1 MIQFQYPVAAFMVI
15 PVILAILYYL
25 RPKGSKAILLVASKL
40 VIISIILLSI
50 ASPYT
55 EEFVQG
61 MTGTADITII
71 ADRTQSM
78 RLFPP
83 SDEIYGY
90 LSNRTP
96 TAIDYISGKVSPIG
110 DAIIRNVRAE
120 GSILLISD
128 GNNNDGKS
136 IPEAVSFA
144 RNLNAT
150 VYYLRQEPIK
160 KDIGVSI
167 EGDAAAVLDTQADFS
182 VNIKSVGDIEGD
194 LKVWIDGKVI
204 YSDPING
211 SKRIPLTYSFESIG
225 SHEMK
230 AELTALDDEI
240 PQNNVFYR
248 SVHVAPRPN
257 VLFVSDEDSP
267 LSQIIKRSYSADTA
281 SSPADAAGYK
291 AVILDDV
298 SAKKLSFSNALT
310 LSDYVINGG
319 GLVVVGGPN
328 AYSDYSE
335 LPLFEQLIP
344 VKYGGVPPKSA
355 KTAVVLIVDIS
366 GSTGDLS
373 GAESKLGVEKGLAL
387 QVLDD
392 LGARDFIGVIAF
404 NNAPHTV
411 VPFAQYAER
420 SDAEDAI
427 QRLRYGGTT
436 RLSPALAAA
445 KDMLRDFDGGRN
457 VIVISDGTVADS
469 DASIKAARSMSD
481 DGITIY
487 AIGVGGDT
495 DVLFMTQIAEAGGGG
510 YLRRDA
516 AHGIKVLFGE
526 KESRNR
532 GEGYPLLIMNSG
544 HFITQDIVLNAT
556 VYGYNN
562 VHAKQNAQALVMTG
576 NGNPVITSWRAGLGR
591 VVSITVDNGNAW
603 APALYGAGNS
613 RLIAS
618 SINYA
623 IGTPDGL
630 ELRAPDGEVGEPVD
644 VFVSSE
650 SEPVLSFDGTQLQF
664 ERTGERQFHTAIY
677 PNSTGFHDISG
688 YTVAV
693 NGPKEYRETGNNE
706 LIAGIITAGGG
717 HLFDRYRLEQL
728 IPEITARK
736 TGMVRQVIDLRP
748 IFLLAALLFY
758 SIEVIFRRI
767 ADLLR

>member
-1 MIQFQYPVAAFMVI
+1 MIQFQYPLFAFIVI
-15 PVILAILYYL
+15 PVVLAIIYYL
-25 RPKGSKAILLVASKL
+25 RPRGVKAILLVASKL
-40 VIISIILLSI
+40 VLISIILLSI

-71 ADRTQSM
+71 ADRTESM

-83 SDEIYGY
+83 PDEIYGY

-96 TAIDYISGKVSPIG
+96 TAIDYISGTSSPIG
-110 DAIIRNVRAE
+110 DAIIRNVRQE

-128 GNNNDGKS
+128 GNNNDGRS

-144 RNLNAT
+144 RSLNT
-150 VYYLRQEPIK
+150 SVYYLRQEPVK

-167 EGDAAAVLDTQADFS
+167 EGDAVAFLDTQSGFN
-182 VNIKSVGDIEGD
+182 VNIRTTGDIEGD
-194 LKVWIDGKVI
+194 LKIWIDGKVI
-204 YSDPING
+204 YSDHING
-211 SKRIPLTYSFESIG
+211 SKHIPLTYSFESVG

-230 AELTALDDEI
+230 AELTALDDEF

-248 SVHVAPRPN
+248 SVHVAPRPQ

-267 LSQIIKRSYSADTA
+267 LSQVIKGSYSVYAA
-281 SSPADAAGYK
+281 SSPADAARYK

-298 SAKKLSFSNALT
+298 SAKKLSFSDALI
-310 LSDYVINGG
+310 LSEYVINGG
-319 GLVVVGGPN
+319 GLVVVGGPD

-366 GSTGDLS
+366 GSTGDIS
-373 GAESKLGVEKGLAL
+373 GAEPKLGVEKGLAL
-387 QVLDD
+387 QVLND
-392 LGARDFIGVIAF
+392 LGARDFFGVIAF

-420 SDAEDAI
+420 SEAEDAI

-436 RLSPALAAA
+436 HLSPALAAA
-445 KDMLRDFDGGRN
+445 HDMLRNFDGGRN
-457 VIVISDGTVADS
+457 IIVISDGAVADS

-481 DGITIY
+481 EGISIY

-495 DVLFMTQIAEAGGGG
+495 DTGFMTRFAEAGGGG

-544 HFITQDIVLNAT
+544 HFITQDIALNAT

-562 VHAKQNAQALVMTG
+562 VHAKKNAQALVITG

-603 APALYGAGNS
+603 APALYTTGNS
-613 RLIAS
+613 RLIAT

-630 ELRAPDGEVGEPVD
+630 ELRALDGEVGEPVD
-644 VFVSSE
+644 VFVSSD
-650 SEPVLSFDGTQLQF
+650 SEPVLSFDGTPLQF

-677 PNSTGFHDISG
+677 PNSTGFHDLSG

-693 NGPKEYRETGNNE
+693 NGPSEYRETGNNE
-706 LIAGIITAGGG
+706 LTAGIITAGGG
-717 HLFDRYRLEQL
+717 HVFDRSELERL
-728 IPEITARK
+728 IPEITAKK

-748 IFLLAALLFY
+748 LFLLAALLLY
-758 SIEVIFRRI
+758 SAEVILRRI
-767 ADLLR
+767 ADMLR

>member
-1 MIQFQYPVAAFMVI
+1 MIQFQYPLAVFMVI

-25 RPKGSKAILLVASKL
+25 KPRGAKAILLVASKL
-40 VIISIILLSI
+40 LIISIILLSI

-55 EEFVQG
+55 EEYVQG

-71 ADRTQSM
+71 ADRTESM

-83 SDEIYGY
+83 PDEIYDY

-96 TAIDYISGKVSPIG
+96 TAIDHISGTSSPIG
-110 DAIIRNVRAE
+110 DAIIRNAKSG

-128 GNNNDGKS
+128 GNNNIGKS

-144 RNLNAT
+144 RSLNTT
-150 VYYLRQEPIK
+150 VYYLRHETVK
-160 KDIGVSI
+160 KDMRVSI
-167 EGDAAAVLDTQADFS
+167 EGDAVAVLDTQADFN
-182 VNIKSVGDIEGD
+182 VNVISVGDIEGD
-194 LKVWIDGKVI
+194 LKVWIDGKVVLNDRV
-204 YSDPING
+204 SG
-211 SKRIPLTYSFESIG
+211 AKKIPLTYSFDSVG
-225 SHEMK
+225 SHTIK
-230 AELTALDDEI
+230 AELTALDDEF

-248 SVHVAPRPN
+248 SVHVAPRPQI
-257 VLFVSDEDSP
+257 LFVSNEDSP
-267 LSQIIKRSYSADTA
+267 LSQIIKGSYSVYDA

-319 GLVVVGGPN
+319 GLVVVGGHD
-328 AYSDYSE
+328 AYSDYSK

-344 VKYGGVPPKSA
+344 VKYGGVPPISA

-366 GSTGDLS
+366 GSTGGIS
-373 GAESKLGVEKGLAL
+373 GAEPKLGIEKGLAL
-387 QVLDD
+387 QVLNDM
-392 LGARDFIGVIAF
+392 GAGDFIGVIAF
-404 NNAPHTV
+404 NNAPHTI
-411 VPFAQYAER
+411 VPFAQLAER
-420 SDAEDAI
+420 SEAEDAI

-436 RLSPALAAA
+436 RLSPALAVAH
-445 KDMLRDFDGGRN
+445 DMLRDFDGGRN
-457 VIVISDGTVADS
+457 VIVISDGAVADS

-481 DGITIY
+481 GGISIY

-495 DVLFMTQIAEAGGGG
+495 DVEFMMRLAEAGGGG

-526 KESRNR
+526 KESRDR
-532 GEGYPLLIMNSG
+532 GDGYPLLIMNSG
-544 HFITQDIVLNAT
+544 HFITQDFVLNAT

-630 ELRAPDGEVGEPVD
+630 ELRALDEEVGEPVD
-644 VFVSSE
+644 VLFSSD

-664 ERTGERQFHTAIY
+664 ERTGEKQFHAAIY

-717 HLFDRYRLEQL
+717 HVFDRSRLEQL

-736 TGMVRQVIDLRP
+736 TGMVKQVIDLRP
-748 IFLLAALLFY
+748 VFLLAALLFY

>member
-1 MIQFQYPVAAFMVI
+1 MIQFQYPLFAFMVI
-15 PVILAILYYL
+15 PVTLAILYYL
-25 RPKGSKAILLVASKL
+25 RPRGGKAILLVASKL

-71 ADRTQSM
+71 ADRTESM

-83 SDEIYGY
+83 PDEIYGY

-96 TAIDYISGKVSPIG
+96 TAIDYISGTSSPIG
-110 DAIIRNVRAE
+110 DAIIRNVKAE

-128 GNNNDGKS
+128 GNNNDGRS

-144 RNLNAT
+144 RSLNT
-150 VYYLRQEPIK
+150 SVYYLRQEPVK

-167 EGDAAAVLDTQADFS
+167 EGDAAAFLDTQSGFN
-182 VNIKSVGDIEGD
+182 VNIKTTGDIEGD
-194 LKVWIDGKVI
+194 LKIWIDGKVV
-204 YSDPING
+204 YSDHING
-211 SKRIPLTYSFESIG
+211 SKRIPLTYSFESVG
-225 SHEMK
+225 SHEIK
-230 AELTALDDEI
+230 AELTALDDEF

-248 SVHVAPRPN
+248 SVHVAPRPH

-267 LSQIIKRSYSADTA
+267 LSQIIKGSYSVYAA
-281 SSPADAAGYK
+281 SSPADAARYK

-298 SAKKLSFSNALT
+298 SAKKLSFSDSLT
-310 LSDYVINGG
+310 LSEYVINGG
-319 GLVVVGGPN
+319 GLVVVGGPD
-328 AYSDYSE
+328 AYSDYSK
-335 LPLFEQLIP
+335 LPLLEQLIP
-344 VKYGGVPPKSA
+344 VKYGGVPPEAS

-366 GSTGDLS
+366 GSTGDIS
-373 GAESKLGVEKGLAL
+373 GAEPKLGVEKGLAL

-392 LGARDFIGVIAF
+392 LGAGDFIGVIAF

-420 SDAEDAI
+420 SDAGDAI

-436 RLSPALAAA
+436 HLSPALAAA
-445 KDMLRDFDGGRN
+445 HDMLKDFDGGRN
-457 VIVISDGTVADS
+457 VIVISDGAVADS

-481 DGITIY
+481 EGISIY
-487 AIGVGGDT
+487 AIGVGVDT
-495 DVLFMTQIAEAGGGG
+495 DGEFMTRLAEAGGGG

-544 HFITQDIVLNAT
+544 HFITQDIALNAT

-562 VHAKQNAQALVMTG
+562 VHAKKNAQALVMTG
-576 NGNPVITSWRAGLGR
+576 NGNPVITAWRAGLGR

-603 APALYGAGNS
+603 APALYAAGNS
-613 RLIAS
+613 RLIAT

-623 IGTPDGL
+623 VGTPDGL

-644 VFVSSE
+644 VLVSSE

-677 PNSTGFHDISG
+677 PNSTGFHDLSG
-688 YTVAV
+688 YTVAM
-693 NGPKEYRETGNNE
+693 NGPSEYRETGNNE
-706 LIAGIITAGGG
+706 LTTGIITAGGG
-717 HLFDRYRLEQL
+717 HVFDRSELERL
-728 IPEITARK
+728 ISEITAKK
-736 TGMVRQVIDLRP
+736 TGMVRQVTDMRP
-748 IFLLAALLFY
+748 VFLLAALLLY
-758 SIEVIFRRI
+758 SAEVILRRI

>member
-1 MIQFQYPVAAFMVI
+1 MIQFQYPLAVFMVI

-25 RPKGSKAILLVASKL
+25 KPRGAKAIFLVASKL

-71 ADRTQSM
+71 ADRTESM

-96 TAIDYISGKVSPIG
+96 TAIDYISGTSSPIG
-110 DAIIRNVRAE
+110 DAIIRNVRGE

-128 GNNNDGKS
+128 GNNNDGRS

-144 RNLNAT
+144 RSLNAT
-150 VYYLRQEPIK
+150 VYYLRQEPVK

-167 EGDAAAVLDTQADFS
+167 EGDAAAFLDTQSAFS
-182 VNIKSVGDIEGD
+182 VNIKTTGDIEGD
-194 LKVWIDGKVI
+194 LKILIDGKVV
-204 YSDPING
+204 YSDHMNG
-211 SKRIPLTYSFESIG
+211 GKRIPLTYSFKSVG

-230 AELTALDDEI
+230 AELTALDDEF

-248 SVHVAPRPN
+248 SVHVAPRPQ
-257 VLFVSDEDSP
+257 VLFISDEDSP
-267 LSQIIKRSYSADTA
+267 LSQIIKGSYSVDTA
-281 SSPADAAGYK
+281 SSPADASRYK

-298 SAKKLSFSNALT
+298 SAKKLSFSDALT

-319 GLVVVGGPN
+319 GLVVVGGPD
-328 AYSDYSE
+328 AYSDYNK

-366 GSTGDLS
+366 GSTGDIS
-373 GAESKLGVEKGLAL
+373 GTEPKLGVEKGLAI

-392 LGARDFIGVIAF
+392 LSAGDLIGVIAF

-436 RLSPALAAA
+436 HLSPALAVAH
-445 KDMLRDFDGGRN
+445 DMLRDFDGGRN
-457 VIVISDGTVADS
+457 VIVISDGAVADS

-481 DGITIY
+481 GGISIY

-495 DVLFMTQIAEAGGGG
+495 DVEFMMRLAEAGGGG

-526 KESRNR
+526 KESRDR
-532 GEGYPLLIMNSG
+532 GDGYPLLIMNSG
-544 HFITQDIVLNAT
+544 HFITQDFVLNAT

-630 ELRAPDGEVGEPVD
+630 ELRALDGEVGEPVD
-644 VFVSSE
+644 VLFSSD

-664 ERTGERQFHTAIY
+664 VRAGDRQFHTAVY

-693 NGPKEYRETGNNE
+693 NEPKEYRETGNNE

-717 HLFDRYRLEQL
+717 HVFDRSRLEQL

-736 TGMVRQVIDLRP
+736 TGMVKQVIDMRP
-748 IFLLAALLFY
+748 VFLLAALLLY
-758 SIEVIFRRI
+758 SAEVLLRRI
-767 ADLLR
+767 ADLLW